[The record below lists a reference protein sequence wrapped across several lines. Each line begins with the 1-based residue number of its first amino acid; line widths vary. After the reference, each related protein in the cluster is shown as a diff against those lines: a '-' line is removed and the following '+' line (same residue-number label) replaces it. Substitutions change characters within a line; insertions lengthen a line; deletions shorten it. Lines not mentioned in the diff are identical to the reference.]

1 MMMNLRKGYNVW
13 IQDKDSAWLPA
24 EILDASLNNNQ
35 IQVLITSNGKK
46 VVVSREKLYIR
57 DADADHAGVDD
68 MTKLPYLNEPEVLYN
83 LARRYA
89 LNDIYTYTGSI
100 LIAVNP
106 FTRLPHLYNSH
117 MMEQYKGATLG
128 ELSPHVFAVADASYR
143 AMVNEGRSQSILVS
157 GESGAGKTETTKLI
171 MQYLTYVGGRAA
183 SDDRTVEQQVLESN
197 PLLEAFGNAR
207 TVRNDNSSRFG
218 KFVEIQFDV
227 TGRIS
232 GAAIRTYLL
241 ERSRVVQITDP
252 ERNYHCF
259 YQLCASGK
267 DAEKYKLGHPSQF
280 HYLNQSKTYELEG
293 VNSEQ
298 EYMNT
303 RRAMDVVGI
312 SLDEQQSIFRT
323 LAAILHLGNID
334 FSPGKEHDSSTIK
347 DKKSSFHLQ
356 MVANLFMCDVNLLL
370 ATLSTRS
377 IQTREGLIVKA
388 LDCNGAIASRD
399 ALAKTVYA
407 RLFDWLVEKINSSVG
422 QDKESKAQIGVLDIY
437 GFECFKNNSFE
448 QFCINFANEKLQ
460 QHFNEHVFKMEQEEY
475 TKEEINW
482 SYIDFVDN
490 QDVLDLIEK
499 KPIGII
505 ALLDEACMFPRSTNA
520 TFCTKLF
527 QCLEMHK
534 RLQKAKFS
542 ETSFG
547 ISHYAG
553 QVAYQTDS
561 FLDKNRD
568 YVVVEHSN
576 LLSSSKCSFV
586 AGLFPS
592 LQEEASRSS
601 YKFSS
606 VASRFKQQLQ
616 SLMESLSS
624 TEPHYVRC
632 VKPNSMNRAQKFE
645 NASVLHQLRCGGVLE
660 AVRISL
666 AGYPTRRTYSEFV
679 DRFGILVLEFMDGSY
694 DEKALTEKIL
704 TKLHIENFQLGKSKI
719 FLRAGQIAILDSRR
733 AEVLDN
739 SARRIQNR
747 IRTFIAWRNFT
758 STRKAAVV
766 LQAYC
771 RGCVARNLFAL
782 KRAEAAAL
790 FIQKYVRRW
799 LLRRTYIQL
808 YSAVVLLQ
816 SNIRG
821 ISARQKF
828 MHKKEHKAAMLIQAR
843 WRMFKVRSGFKHYQS
858 SIIAVQCLW
867 RKKLARRT
875 FLRLKKEAN
884 ETGALR
890 LAKNK
895 LAKQLEDLTWRLN
908 LEKRLR
914 VSNEE
919 ARLAEISKLQNTL
932 KSLSKELDV
941 AKSATT
947 DECNKNSLLQSQLEL
962 SLKEKSALEN
972 RLIGMADLSKENAL
986 LKSSLESFESQR
998 SSLASELVSA
1008 RKESNDAMEKLREVE
1023 QKCTQLKQ
1031 NVQSLEGKL
1040 STLENENH
1048 VLRQKVVG
1056 NSPKSHR
1063 PGPLKQFPEKLS
1075 DLVLPSA
1082 DEKMTFES
1090 PTPSKYIVSS
1100 TRSVSDSRR
1109 PRMTIERHQ
1118 ENHEFLMRCIKEDM
1132 GFKDGKPVSACIIYK
1147 CLLHWHAFESERTAI
1162 FDHIITGINDVLKV
1176 GDEDYVL
1183 PYWLSNASTLLCL
1196 LQRNLHSNGF
1206 FSNPSQRSGAYSLS
1220 GRMAHGLK
1228 SPLKF
1233 IGFGEN
1239 ASHVE
1244 ARYPAI
1250 LFKQQLTA
1258 CVEKIFGFIRDN
1270 LKKELSP
1277 LLGLCIQAPKTVRVS
1292 TGKPSRSP
1300 GGVLQ
1305 PSLSSHWDSIIK
1317 FLDSLLNRLRGNF
1330 VPSFFIRKL
1339 ITQVF
1344 SFINISLFNSLLLRR
1359 ECCTFSN
1366 GEYVK
1371 SGLAELEKWIVNTT
1385 EEFAGTSWHELN
1397 YIRQAVGFL
1406 VIHQKRKKSL
1416 EEIKQDLCPALTVRQ
1431 IYRICTMYWDDK
1443 YGTQSVSNEAVAE
1456 MRDILNKDAQTTNSN
1471 SFLLDDDL
1479 SIPFSTEDISKAI
1492 PAIEPSDVE
1501 LPPFLRELPP
1511 AQFLVMGT

>member
-1031 NVQSLEGKL
+1031 NVQ
-1040 STLENENH
+1040 
-1048 VLRQKVVG
+1048 
-1056 NSPKSHR
+1056 
-1063 PGPLKQFPEKLS
+1063 
-1075 DLVLPSA
+1075 
-1082 DEKMTFES
+1082 
-1090 PTPSKYIVSS
+1090 
-1100 TRSVSDSRR
+1100 
-1109 PRMTIERHQ
+1109 
-1118 ENHEFLMRCIKEDM
+1118 
-1132 GFKDGKPVSACIIYK
+1132 
-1147 CLLHWHAFESERTAI
+1147 
-1162 FDHIITGINDVLKV
+1162 
-1176 GDEDYVL
+1176 
-1183 PYWLSNASTLLCL
+1183 
-1196 LQRNLHSNGF
+1196 
-1206 FSNPSQRSGAYSLS
+1206 
-1220 GRMAHGLK
+1220 RMAHGLK